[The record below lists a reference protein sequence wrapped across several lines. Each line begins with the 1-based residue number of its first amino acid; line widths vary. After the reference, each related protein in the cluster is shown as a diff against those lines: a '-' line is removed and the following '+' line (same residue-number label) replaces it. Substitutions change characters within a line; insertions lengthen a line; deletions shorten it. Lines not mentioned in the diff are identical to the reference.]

1 MSKTTHKYKT
11 FLNVNKYIC
20 IEVMFCDS
28 NQSFQ
33 YTFTCLD
40 LGSRKLQRGL
50 VSWSAK
56 NMLASCCFPLDWK
69 NLLWLAKNLEE
80 NRASASSWDSSQ
92 LTYKSLVGCQ
102 FFSNS
107 NVDSINAIT
116 WTYSSTVPC
125 PWAKFLGLFWV
136 AHSVANSRALGTKS
150 SCFTT

>member
-1 MSKTTHKYKT
+1 
-11 FLNVNKYIC
+11 
-20 IEVMFCDS
+20 MFCDS

-92 LTYKSLVGCQ
+92 LTYKSVVVGQ
-102 FFSNS
+102 FFQIRM
-107 NVDSINAIT
+107 SIRAMQLPGHTPQQCHVLGQSFWACFGWPTLLPTQELWALSPHASQPKLDRFIT
-116 WTYSSTVPC
+116 
-125 PWAKFLGLFWV
+125 
-136 AHSVANSRALGTKS
+136 
-150 SCFTT
+150 